1 MAPHRGCGSPGGA
14 AVSRPAAADRLAR
27 LLAVVPWVVAQQG
40 PTVREVCERFGVSER
55 DLLADLQLLFM
66 CGVYPFTPD
75 SLIEVD
81 VDDGRVWVRF
91 ADWFR
96 HPLRL
101 TAAEGLARVAA
112 ARALL
117 EVPARADDIGAE
129 AGRRALRSALSKL
142 EGVLGPASGG
152 AVDVELGDAPQGI
165 LTSLNEAVEAR
176 RKVLLEYY
184 SFGRDATSERVVHP
198 WRVFSSEGHWYL
210 LGWCERVRGRRLFR
224 VDRVRSARMLD
235 DSFVAPA
242 DIGPL
247 TLYEGRPGDPLVVLD
262 LAPGAAWVADHYP
275 NEGVAAAGDGHLEVR
290 LRVSSTAWL
299 ERLLLRAGPEVA
311 VLAGAEG
318 VGAAAARRVLAL
330 YDR

>member
-1 MAPHRGCGSPGGA
+1 
-14 AVSRPAAADRLAR
+14 VSRPAAAERLAR
-27 LLAVVPWVVAQQG
+27 LLAIVPWVVAQDG
-40 PTVREVCERFGVSER
+40 PSVEEVCVRFGVSER
-55 DLLADLQLLFM
+55 ELLADLNLLFM

-81 VDDGRVWVRF
+81 VDDGRVWIRF
-91 ADWFR
+91 AEWFR
-96 HPLRL
+96 RPLRL
-101 TAAEGLARVAA
+101 APQEGLALLAA
-112 ARALL
+112 AQAMLELSAAGAGTSGVEGPDRAPL
-117 EVPARADDIGAE
+117 A
-129 AGRRALRSALSKL
+129 SAVAKL
-142 EGVLGPASGG
+142 AGVLGTSAGG
-152 AVDVELGDAPQGI
+152 TLQVELGEVAGDVLAI
-165 LTSLNEAVEAR
+165 VEKAAGEH
-176 RKVLLEYY
+176 RKVRIEYY
-184 SFGRDATSERVVHP
+184 SFGRDVNTDRVVQP
-198 WRVFSSEGHWYL
+198 WRVFATEGHWYL